1 MERGEFEGFLWR
13 RGMADMEVGDEGGC
27 CGIVCDMALDEGCR
41 LRILIYFS
49 FCADDYEGQTI
60 KVTGQMELDQSK

>member
-1 MERGEFEGFLWR
+1 VERGEFEGFLWR

-41 LRILIYFS
+41 LRILI
-49 FCADDYEGQTI
+49 
-60 KVTGQMELDQSK
+60 